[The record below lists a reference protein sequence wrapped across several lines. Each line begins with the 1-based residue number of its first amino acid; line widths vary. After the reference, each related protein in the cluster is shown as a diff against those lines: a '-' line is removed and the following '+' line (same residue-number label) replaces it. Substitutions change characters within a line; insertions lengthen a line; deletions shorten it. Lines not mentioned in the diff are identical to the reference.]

1 MVMGLTTGL
10 WVSAQVRL
18 CDRAFIPATVVR
30 RGDPDVGTV
39 LLKINRFEEGVTVF
53 AQASTLDGE
62 PAWSRGTG
70 PKPVTEPEADAY
82 VARQVD
88 RDPDVWVIE
97 IEDRKG
103 QYKLDGKLV

>member
-18 CDRAFIPATVVR
+18 CDIAFIPATVVR

-39 LLKINRFEEGVTVF
+39 LIKLNRFEEGVTVF

-62 PAWSRGTG
+62 PAWSRGSG
-70 PKPVTEPEADAY
+70 PQPVTEPEADAY
-82 VARQVD
+82 IKRQVE